1 MSRPLTAQMAIEF
14 LDSEP
19 AVEAWVRHF
28 GRKLAVEH
36 EPVWVTTSK
45 ATFEQLIGRK
55 VGSSLG
61 GAYVYLFRRKRHLIL
76 INLPKLNP
84 DEPRAIEL
92 VVAEELI
99 HLRDWIDG
107 DRRRHAKHG
116 YDRIAY
122 RVADLAG
129 ASLDEVRNC
138 LRPAKPRSYRWI
150 YACPG
155 CGVKVYRKR
164 RGTWSCGRCSPVFD
178 RRFVLKIV
186 AEIES
191 AGSA

>member
-1 MSRPLTAQMAIEF
+1 MAIEL
-14 LDSEP
+14 LDVAP

-28 GRKLAVEH
+28 GSMLRVDGESVL
-36 EPVWVTTSK
+36 VTTSK
-45 ATFEQLIGRK
+45 ATFEKLLGRR
-55 VGSSLG
+55 VGSSIG
-61 GAYVYLFRRKRHLIL
+61 GAYIFLPHRQRHLIL
-76 INLPKLNP
+76 INLPRLNP

-99 HLRDWIDG
+99 HLRDWLDG

-129 ASLDEVRNC
+129 ATLDEVRNC
-138 LRPAKPRSYRWI
+138 LRPAKRRGYRWV

-164 RGTWSCGRCSPVFD
+164 RGTWSCGRCSPTFD
-178 RRFVLKIV
+178 RRFVLRIV
-186 AEIES
+186 AEIEP